1 MLSAS
6 GPVVNS
12 ASKCP
17 LVTTGTPNKWV
28 WRKRSTSMRKIS
40 QSVSQSLS
48 QSVSLPSRCS
58 LRWRCPSFSHT
69 PRRHPNTKSPQNV
82 VFILNVTGKIS
93 NLSKSCWTDRYLS
106 AASFSLTNSSRAPST
121 VDSGLH
127 PPSPRSLSL
136 GTCMRSLAD
145 LHVVVVVIARG
156 RQTVRCFQA
165 KKSFPAV

>member
-1 MLSAS
+1 MRGPEVRNEWENLLSAS

-40 QSVSQSLS
+40 QSVT

-58 LRWRCPSFSHT
+58 LRWRCPSLIFAHAAPSEYQIT
-69 PRRHPNTKSPQNV
+69 SKCCFYSAR
-82 VFILNVTGKIS
+82 LNVTGKTS

-127 PPSPRSLSL
+127 PRPPRSLSL
-136 GTCMRSLAD
+136 TLAYYA
-145 LHVVVVVIARG
+145 I
-156 RQTVRCFQA
+156 
-165 KKSFPAV
+165 